1 MLIFGVSGALTHA
14 RVRELKSELEKTG
27 LTVVLASDTTQLQQA
42 LRNSKSKV
50 EWAVWAGLTQPSPPN
65 LKNWVDAFGSTASTV
80 KFGALVGGELN
91 ATHKRELK
99 NPTVVRNQDSLNELL
114 QLITQAKSVASV
126 PAPNRNPTVS
136 STKLASDPLEDLI
149 LSMEDHSANAK
160 QKAELPLAAPIEQ
173 GQPIAFQV
181 QPMADEISIAA
192 QLGFDESSQEDS
204 ESKISKVTGRARPS
218 GEKTVYQYRANGAPN
233 AALASEQPAHELS
246 ALSKQV
252 EPQSDFQVD
261 EESALHEM
269 LKQDEGA
276 FDGPKDI
283 SDNTAATVFG
293 VLDDELKAPQEAL
306 KLDAAV
312 EAVEDDAGDEQVT
325 QLGVSPLAKVTQ
337 SPLAGSI
344 GTDPLTGIPS
354 ENKRAPV
361 ALQNEPSI
369 SLDDIK
375 FTKGGSLTELD
386 TLKRYAALK
395 ERESREREATVD
407 MLQKQMGQVKER
419 MLKSENERRRL
430 TLEMDDLR
438 VKLRSLEDVRDQH
451 SHQSN
456 RSEAAHNENLKSLQ
470 LRLDNAQFQ
479 AHKAE
484 KKLEEFRER
493 VRNDILKIRL
503 KERELSNKLEL
514 QKRDAEALL
523 SAKDER
529 LLAQKREIDRLEFE
543 IDNLKERMI
552 DDTRRAEERAAK
564 LTRALKSLRMAQGM
578 LSGIQEEVL
587 PGTGGNDSDGE
598 AA

>member
-1 MLIFGVSGALTHA
+1 
-14 RVRELKSELEKTG
+14 
-27 LTVVLASDTTQLQQA
+27 
-42 LRNSKSKV
+42 
-50 EWAVWAGLTQPSPPN
+50 
-65 LKNWVDAFGSTASTV
+65 
-80 KFGALVGGELN
+80 
-91 ATHKRELK
+91 
-99 NPTVVRNQDSLNELL
+99 
-114 QLITQAKSVASV
+114 
-126 PAPNRNPTVS
+126 
-136 STKLASDPLEDLI
+136 
-149 LSMEDHSANAK
+149 
-160 QKAELPLAAPIEQ
+160 
-173 GQPIAFQV
+173 
-181 QPMADEISIAA
+181 
-192 QLGFDESSQEDS
+192 
-204 ESKISKVTGRARPS
+204 
-218 GEKTVYQYRANGAPN
+218 
-233 AALASEQPAHELS
+233 
-246 ALSKQV
+246 
-252 EPQSDFQVD
+252 
-261 EESALHEM
+261 
-269 LKQDEGA
+269 
-276 FDGPKDI
+276 
-283 SDNTAATVFG
+283 
-293 VLDDELKAPQEAL
+293 
-306 KLDAAV
+306 
-312 EAVEDDAGDEQVT
+312 
-325 QLGVSPLAKVTQ
+325 
-337 SPLAGSI
+337 
-344 GTDPLTGIPS
+344 
-354 ENKRAPV
+354 
-361 ALQNEPSI
+361 
-369 SLDDIK
+369 
-375 FTKGGSLTELD
+375 
-386 TLKRYAALK
+386 
-395 ERESREREATVD
+395 